1 MDRIEDRACKLAIAM
16 AELKNKNSYHSY
28 KDTMVS
34 IYKPVEKMVKPFT
47 RLERISQEWLGRLG
61 EMKKSKELDVARLKR
76 YFYGTS
82 VYSLA
87 FTISNIMFNEND
99 DTVMIAD
106 FIKFIYNL
114 DTEDK
119 FNMFMTYYY
128 RYYARSNTSSN
139 LIEQRDTA
147 KDKHGFIEIMF
158 SDKYNREAVD
168 NIYKHCITNSDT
180 GTLITSIA
188 DSNMRKP
195 KKAKIPV
202 IIKPDLD
209 KFDRNEILMSEIDNM
224 VIGHVNYFLEEIV
237 SGKPT
242 LKASGIELTGEY
254 GKGKLEGYIN
264 RANKKDYALHPVFID
279 DDTLSHPFVSLNIF
293 KNLKTKVVF
302 ILKIIKE

>member
-1 MDRIEDRACKLAIAM
+1 MDRIEQKAFELASAI
-16 AELKNKNSYHSY
+16 AELKNQNSYHSY
-28 KDTMVS
+28 EDTMVS
-34 IYKPVEKMVKPFT
+34 IYIPKEKMVKPLT
-47 RLERISQEWLGRLG
+47 RLARISQEWISRLG
-61 EMKKSKELDVARLKR
+61 EMKKSKELDVSRLKR

-87 FTISNIMFNEND
+87 VTISNIMFDEHD

-119 FNMFMTYYY
+119 FNRFMTYYY
-128 RYYARSNTSSN
+128 RYYARSNTASN
-139 LIEQRDTA
+139 YLSQKDDA
-147 KDKHGFIEIMF
+147 KDNHDVIEIMF

-168 NIYKHCITNSDT
+168 NVYKHCITNSDT
-180 GTLITSIA
+180 DTLITDVA

-195 KKAKIPV
+195 KEAKIPV

-209 KFDRNEILMSEIDNM
+209 KFDKNEIKMSEVNDM

-237 SGKPT
+237 AGKPT
-242 LKASGIELTGEY
+242 LKASGIELTGVN
-254 GKGKLEGYIN
+254 GKGKLENYIY
-264 RANKKDYALHPVFID
+264 RANKKDYVLYPVFID

-293 KNLKTKVVF
+293 KDLKTKVVF
-302 ILKIIKE
+302 ILKIA

>member
-1 MDRIEDRACKLAIAM
+1 MDRIEDRACKLALSM

-34 IYKPVEKMVKPFT
+34 IYKPVEKMVKPYT
-47 RLERISQEWLGRLG
+47 RLERISQEWLSRLS

-87 FTISNIMFNEND
+87 STISNIMFNEHD

-119 FNMFMTYYY
+119 FNRFMTYYY

-147 KDKHGFIEIMF
+147 KGKHDVIEIMF

-180 GTLITSIA
+180 DTLITDVA

-209 KFDRNEILMSEIDNM
+209 KFDRNEIKLSEIDSM
-224 VIGHVNYFLEEIV
+224 VIGHVNYFLEDIV
-237 SGKPT
+237 AGKPT
-242 LKASGIELTGEY
+242 LKARGIELTGEY
-254 GKGKLEGYIN
+254 GKGKLENYIY
-264 RANKKDYALHPVFID
+264 RANKEDYVLHPVFID
-279 DDTLSHPFVSLNIF
+279 DDTLSHPFVSLSIF
-293 KNLKTKVVF
+293 KDLKTKVVF
-302 ILKIIKE
+302 ILKIV